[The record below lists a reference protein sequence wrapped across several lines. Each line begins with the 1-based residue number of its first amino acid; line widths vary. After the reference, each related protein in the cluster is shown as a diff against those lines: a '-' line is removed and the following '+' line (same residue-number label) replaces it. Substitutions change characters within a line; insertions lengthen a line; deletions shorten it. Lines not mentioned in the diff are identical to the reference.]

1 MYYADVKNCGAS
13 RGFSFIYIYI
23 YIDYADNDRG
33 GGCAQKG
40 KGNSCIR
47 I

>member
-1 MYYADVKNCGAS
+1 MLMWKIVVLAKVSAL
-13 RGFSFIYIYI
+13 YI